1 MMTTS
6 FNFSPIFSLPFALS
20 FLMPWKT
27 PWLWPM
33 RLNNLPVQTLANS
46 LINDLDEITA
56 DYVLV
61 LDDYQSIGQMDIHDL
76 LSALLRYPPPSMHL
90 VLATRSDP
98 PLDLINLRAQNRIT
112 EIRARKLQ
120 FNQTEVSEYLRRLL
134 NRPVELETAV
144 LLTQKSEGWITGIR
158 LLALSLRRL
167 DNPDWIQIDTLENN
181 RMVEDYLMSII
192 LSLQEPAFEEYL
204 LQTAV
209 LDRFCAPLCTAV
221 YVTGE
226 ESDTTIN
233 GDTFIQQLTE
243 SNLFV
248 VRLDTK
254 RQWFRYHHL
263 FQELLLRQLEK
274 QKGRAFIFSLH
285 QKAGIWYAENGYI
298 EEALRHAL
306 AAGDTAYAIEL
317 VAQHRHNLLN
327 EERWH
332 TLSRWLRLFPRQVA
346 EEEPELLVAKAW
358 ILYNRSKNR
367 DMVVVLDQAE
377 VLLAHSA
384 TKSAAAKYHQAEID
398 AMRCEYV
405 LVYEAD
411 SKQALALAQRAL
423 AEIPH
428 DWFNVRGLV
437 YVILGYSY
445 LMLGEPEQ
453 SFEIIYDVLKAD
465 KSGSSMFRARL
476 LTALCFLHYT
486 NADIPELGQAA
497 TQLLTL
503 GEKDNLTESA
513 AYAHYFLGCFHYLR
527 NELLE
532 AEKHLIVT
540 AGDRHIAQVWSS
552 INSACVLA
560 LTYQALDSS
569 DQAQDIAGA
578 TIAYLNELEN
588 VEFLPQLRALQAELA
603 LRQGHVDE
611 AGLWARQFDPYPL
624 PLMVTFYVPQL
635 TLLKVLL
642 AQDTTAGRKQASE
655 LLAKLY
661 EHVLTDKRYMIE
673 VLALQAL
680 LEKAQGDPVGALDKL
695 GQAIHM
701 AEPGGFIRLF
711 VDLGPN
717 MDSLLRQLRE
727 QGLAPHYI
735 NQILDAFATGRRS
748 ANQPTEPSPTSGNGR
763 QPPASVEPVES
774 LTNREL
780 DVLVLIAQGLSNKEI
795 AAQLVISPGTVAQYS
810 HIIYQKLM
818 VKNRRQAVIEATNLG
833 ILPRD

>member
-1 MMTTS
+1 
-6 FNFSPIFSLPFALS
+6 
-20 FLMPWKT
+20 
-27 PWLWPM
+27 
-33 RLNNLPVQTLANS
+33 
-46 LINDLDEITA
+46 
-56 DYVLV
+56 
-61 LDDYQSIGQMDIHDL
+61 
-76 LSALLRYPPPSMHL
+76 
-90 VLATRSDP
+90 
-98 PLDLINLRAQNRIT
+98 
-112 EIRARKLQ
+112 
-120 FNQTEVSEYLRRLL
+120 
-134 NRPVELETAV
+134 
-144 LLTQKSEGWITGIR
+144 
-158 LLALSLRRL
+158 
-167 DNPDWIQIDTLENN
+167 
-181 RMVEDYLMSII
+181 
-192 LSLQEPAFEEYL
+192 
-204 LQTAV
+204 
-209 LDRFCAPLCTAV
+209 
-221 YVTGE
+221 
-226 ESDTTIN
+226 
-233 GDTFIQQLTE
+233 
-243 SNLFV
+243 
-248 VRLDTK
+248 
-254 RQWFRYHHL
+254 
-263 FQELLLRQLEK
+263 
-274 QKGRAFIFSLH
+274 
-285 QKAGIWYAENGYI
+285 
-298 EEALRHAL
+298 
-306 AAGDTAYAIEL
+306 
-317 VAQHRHNLLN
+317 
-327 EERWH
+327 
-332 TLSRWLRLFPRQVA
+332 
-346 EEEPELLVAKAW
+346 
-358 ILYNRSKNR
+358 
-367 DMVVVLDQAE
+367 
-377 VLLAHSA
+377 
-384 TKSAAAKYHQAEID
+384 
-398 AMRCEYV
+398 
-405 LVYEAD
+405 
-411 SKQALALAQRAL
+411 
-423 AEIPH
+423 
-428 DWFNVRGLV
+428 
-437 YVILGYSY
+437 
-445 LMLGEPEQ
+445 
-453 SFEIIYDVLKAD
+453 
-465 KSGSSMFRARL
+465 
-476 LTALCFLHYT
+476 
-486 NADIPELGQAA
+486 
-497 TQLLTL
+497 
-503 GEKDNLTESA
+503 
-513 AYAHYFLGCFHYLR
+513 
-527 NELLE
+527 
-532 AEKHLIVT
+532 
-540 AGDRHIAQVWSS
+540 
-552 INSACVLA
+552 

-833 ILPRD
+833 ILPHD